1 MSNHIGKGRYL
12 NPHNFSKEIYL
23 EYNLGPQHMLESLCE
38 QVYRIRP
45 KEYIY
50 KTDSMGRLVS
60 EMFGKNLVD
69 RDISSA
75 VWTFPKNK
83 IVKSKFPNE
92 FWE

>member
-1 MSNHIGKGRYL
+1 MSNHIRKGRYL
-12 NPHNFSKEIYL
+12 NHHNFSKEIYL
-23 EYNLGPQHMLESLCE
+23 EYNLGPQHMLEGLCE
-38 QVYRIRP
+38 EVYRIRP

-50 KTDSMGRLVS
+50 KTDSMSRLVS

-69 RDISSA
+69 RDICSS
-75 VWTFPKNK
+75 VLTFRKNE